1 MDRQQMPFLFRFLS
15 DSELYAFK
23 DGQIIST
30 FNKCGLFFCRKGNVE
45 VSLEDKH
52 FQINPGDVYIY
63 MASTL
68 VHLLH
73 KSEDA
78 EGVMV
83 EVDLDYII
91 PIVNRVI
98 NVENQLFMRKHP
110 CISLSDKQR
119 AHLEYLLDNL
129 RERIE
134 AEDVQ
139 EVNLQQQRLTL
150 ELIKSMGQTFCYEIL
165 NMYFANQP
173 MQPLPQNKKDVIFQN
188 FMLALFRLYR
198 KERDVAYYARMQ
210 HITPRYFSTIIKE
223 KSGNSALQWIVQM
236 VITEAKQLQNKKD
249 VIFQNFMLAL
259 FRLYRKERDV
269 AYYARMQHITPRYFS
284 TIIKEKSGNSA
295 LQWIVQM
302 VITEAKQLLEGSD
315 LSIKEIADQLNFP
328 TQSFFG
334 KYFKQYVGISPKEY
348 RKGKLRIKD
357 GI

>member
-1 MDRQQMPFLFRFLS
+1 
-15 DSELYAFK
+15 
-23 DGQIIST
+23 
-30 FNKCGLFFCRKGNVE
+30 VE

-52 FQINPGDVYIY
+52 FQIKSGDVYIY

-91 PIVNRVI
+91 PVANKVI
-98 NVENQLFMRKHP
+98 NVENLLFMRNHP

-119 AHLEYLLDNL
+119 AHLEYLFDHLW
-129 RERIE
+129 ERIG

-139 EVNLQQQRLTL
+139 EVNSQRERLTF
-150 ELIKSMGQTFCYEIL
+150 ELIKSMGQTFCYEVL

-173 MQPLPQNKKDVIFQN
+173 MHPLPQNKKDVIFQN
-188 FMLALFRLYR
+188 FMLALFRFYR
-198 KERDVAYYARMQ
+198 EERGVAYYARMQ

-223 KSGNSALQWIVQM
+223 KSGS
-236 VITEAKQLQNKKD
+236 
-249 VIFQNFMLAL
+249 
-259 FRLYRKERDV
+259 
-269 AYYARMQHITPRYFS
+269 
-284 TIIKEKSGNSA
+284 SA

-315 LSIKEIADQLNFP
+315 LSIKEIAGQLNFP

-334 KYFKQYVGISPKEY
+334 KYFKLYV
-348 RKGKLRIKD
+348 D
-357 GI
+357 FT